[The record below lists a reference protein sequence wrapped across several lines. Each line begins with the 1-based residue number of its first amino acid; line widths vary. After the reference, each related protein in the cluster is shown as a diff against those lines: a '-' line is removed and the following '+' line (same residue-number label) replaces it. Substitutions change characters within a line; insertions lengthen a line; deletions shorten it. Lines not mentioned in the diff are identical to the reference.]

1 MEALLSVGLSVLVIG
16 LFFWAIHSLS
26 VLRLQMEDVI
36 ARLERMER
44 ARSDGS
50 TRNATRGS

>member
-1 MEALLSVGLSVLVIG
+1 MEALLSIAISLLFLG
-16 LFFWAIHSLS
+16 LFFWAINSLS

-44 ARSDGS
+44 GRRDDP
-50 TRNATRGS
+50 TRNAT